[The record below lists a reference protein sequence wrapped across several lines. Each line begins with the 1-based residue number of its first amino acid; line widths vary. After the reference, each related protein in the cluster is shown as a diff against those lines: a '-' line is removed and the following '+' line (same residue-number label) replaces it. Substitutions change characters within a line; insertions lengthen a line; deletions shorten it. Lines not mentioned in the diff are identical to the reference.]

1 METTTVMLL
10 ISAGEKALF
19 SCATDAN
26 IPGLTATWL
35 KDNKPVGDALAD
47 RVKVNSTL
55 SKKRRQCHDKILFE
69 IGMDAGLNFPSKWKS
84 NLPD

>member
-1 METTTVMLL
+1 MLP

-47 RVKVNSTL
+47 RVKVREEHSLQKETKL
-55 SKKRRQCHDKILFE
+55 PRKCGE
-69 IGMDAGLNFPSKWKS
+69 MGMDAGSKWKS